1 MGVIYT
7 KTVNEGLLIRVS
19 PLTLYYTLRLINE
32 IVIEILR
39 NGQFLFRICAGVPA
53 MIVRVYSTLRVH
65 HHFFSIL
72 VLF

>member
-1 MGVIYT
+1 MGVIYET
-7 KTVNEGLLIRVS
+7 ANEGLLSRVI

-39 NGQFLFRICAGVPA
+39 NGQFLFRICAGIPA
-53 MIVRVYSTLRVH
+53 MIVRVYCTLRVH
-65 HHFFSIL
+65 HHFSSIL